1 MTGKS
6 DPSIGPADWYRERSS
21 QPGFVPDSAQQ
32 NAIQRLQRLWEELL
46 QFKAY
51 RSRPL
56 MKTFGR
62 RAPPRGLYLY
72 GGVGRGKSL
81 LMDAFYNCVPYRRK
95 RRVHFHDFMR
105 EVHQALA
112 RHKGE
117 TDPLVPVAAAIA
129 ARTRLLCFDEFH
141 VNDIADAMILARLLT
156 GMFEG
161 GVICVMTSN
170 YPPDELYRNGLQRER
185 FLPAIELLKR
195 HLDPVRVDAGTD
207 YRLRTL
213 ERVRGYLVPA
223 GPDTEAELARIF
235 AAVCGHVDHVA
246 KIEVEG
252 RDIPVRGVG
261 SEAVWFT
268 FDHLCGGPRS
278 QNDYLDIARRF
289 RHVVLSAVP
298 RLGPDRESEAR
309 RFTWLIDILYDRRVK
324 LVMSAAVAPEE
335 LYLVGTRADEFAR
348 TVSRLREM
356 QTAEY
361 LAATPLADAS
371 PESSAR
377 PRV

>member
-1 MTGKS
+1 VTGTT
-6 DPSIGPADWYRERSS
+6 DPPVGPSDWYRERSS

-32 NAIQRLQRLWEELL
+32 NAIQRLQRLWEELV

-112 RHKGE
+112 AHKGE

-129 ARTRLLCFDEFH
+129 ART
-141 VNDIADAMILARLLT
+141 RLLT

-213 ERVRGYLVPA
+213 ERVRGYLVPDS
-223 GPDTEAELARIF
+223 PDTEAELSRIF
-235 AAVCGHVDHVA
+235 AAVCGHVDPA
-246 KIEVEG
+246 SKIEVEG
-252 RDIPVRGVG
+252 REIPVRGVG
-261 SEAVWFT
+261 TEAVWFT
-268 FDHLCGGPRS
+268 FEHLCGGPRS

-289 RHVVLSAVP
+289 RHVLLSGAP
-298 RLGPDRESEAR
+298 RLTADRASEAR
-309 RFTWLIDILYDRRVK
+309 RFTWLVDVLYDRHVK

-335 LYLVGTRADEFAR
+335 LYVEGTRADEFAR

-361 LAATPLADAS
+361 LAATPLAGAS
-371 PESSAR
+371 PELFDP
-377 PRV
+377 PRA